1 MMKTD
6 IRILEIEPIFE
17 KEKFST
23 PLKFGSGIIRDIT
36 SLKLRVKVE
45 NGLGRIAEGW
55 GNILLSDLWAFPT
68 PLVSHEKKDEAMREV
83 SRRLCRLM
91 ADSRI
96 FAHPLDLYFELED
109 DFFRISKKVKED
121 LKLTQEIPA
130 LATLVCASP
139 IDAALHDA
147 FGKVNKIS
155 SYEGYGP
162 DFIRDDLGKYLG
174 KRFKGKYISHY
185 LEKNLKEKL
194 PIFHLVGGID
204 KLRKEEVREEDSQG
218 NLPGSLEEWIEREGI
233 FCFKVKLRG
242 NDINWDVERTRK
254 VAEVARKVL
263 SKKDRREFF
272 LSVDSNEMCSNP
284 EVVIQYLNLQ

>member
-1 MMKTD
+1 M
-6 IRILEIEPIFE
+6 
-17 KEKFST
+17 
-23 PLKFGSGIIRDIT
+23 
-36 SLKLRVKVE
+36 KVE

-96 FAHPLDLYFELED
+96 SAHPLDLYFELED

-162 DFIRDDLGKYLG
+162 DFIRNDLGKYLG

-185 LEKNLKEKL
+185 LEKNL
-194 PIFHLVGGID
+194 
-204 KLRKEEVREEDSQG
+204 
-218 NLPGSLEEWIEREGI
+218 
-233 FCFKVKLRG
+233 
-242 NDINWDVERTRK
+242 
-254 VAEVARKVL
+254 
-263 SKKDRREFF
+263 
-272 LSVDSNEMCSNP
+272 
-284 EVVIQYLNLQ
+284 